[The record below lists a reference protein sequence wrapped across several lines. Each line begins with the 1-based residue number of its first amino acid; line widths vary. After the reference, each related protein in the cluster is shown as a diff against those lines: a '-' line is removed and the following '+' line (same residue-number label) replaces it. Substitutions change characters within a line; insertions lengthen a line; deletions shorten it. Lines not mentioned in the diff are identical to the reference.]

1 MDNEIMNQ
9 DNNKILIYTSD
20 DGQVKIEV
28 RLEDENVWLTQ
39 NAMAELFDT
48 TKQNISLHIRNIFE
62 ENELNENSVV
72 KENLTTASDGKN
84 YKTKFYNLDLIISVG
99 YRVKSIR
106 GTQFRIWANKLIK
119 EYLIKGYN
127 LNVDRFKNNG
137 GGVYFEEVLE
147 KIRDIRSSEKVFWR
161 KILDIYATSVD
172 YDAKDEKTKKFF
184 KTVQNKMH
192 YAVHGNTAAEV
203 IFNRVD
209 SEKEN
214 IGLTNFKGNI
224 PTKSETEIAKN
235 YLSEKELD
243 MLNRM
248 VSAYLDV
255 AEYPFNL
262 SMDEKMKQLLESI
275 VINGIITPLIVRKR
289 HEGYEIISG
298 HRRKYIAEILNIKK
312 LPCIVKE
319 MNDIEAILAMVDS
332 NIYRE
337 NILPSEKAFAYKMK
351 LEAMKN
357 FDKKLI
363 ILNVNSESWNL
374 NCAEFIDEIN
384 NQNNMTINKYI
395 KLTNLIPE
403 LLELVDN
410 KRIALRPAIELL
422 YLSKENQV
430 IIRNIFDMNEVTPSL
445 SQAIQ
450 LKRLEQEGKLNE
462 DVIEEIL
469 SKEKPNQ
476 KERFSIPYEDLKKY
490 LQKNYSDKQI
500 KNIIVEALNKYSKK

>member
-1 MDNEIMNQ
+1 MDNGVVKQ
-9 DNNKILIYTSD
+9 NNDIIFYTTD

-48 TKQNISLHIRNIFE
+48 TKQNISLHIKNIFE
-62 ENELNENSVV
+62 EKELNENSVV

-161 KILDIYATSVD
+161 KILDIYATSID
-172 YDAKDEKTKKFF
+172 YDARDEKTKEFF

-192 YAVHGNTAAEV
+192 YAVHGNTAAEI

-214 IGLTNFKGNI
+214 IGLTNFKGNS
-224 PTKSETEIAKN
+224 PTRAETEIAKN

-243 MLNRM
+243 LLNRM

-255 AEYPFNL
+255 AEINALNMYA
-262 SMDEKMKQLLESI
+262 MTMKDWIKELDGFL
-275 VINGIITPLIVRKR
+275 TMTHK
-289 HEGYEIISG
+289 
-298 HRRKYIAEILNIKK
+298 EILEGAGKISHEKALEKAHKEYDKYMKTHLTQAEKDYLEIMGEDIKK
-312 LPCIVKE
+312 LK
-319 MNDIEAILAMVDS
+319 
-332 NIYRE
+332 
-337 NILPSEKAFAYKMK
+337 
-351 LEAMKN
+351 
-357 FDKKLI
+357 
-363 ILNVNSESWNL
+363 
-374 NCAEFIDEIN
+374 
-384 NQNNMTINKYI
+384 
-395 KLTNLIPE
+395 
-403 LLELVDN
+403 
-410 KRIALRPAIELL
+410 
-422 YLSKENQV
+422 
-430 IIRNIFDMNEVTPSL
+430 
-445 SQAIQ
+445 
-450 LKRLEQEGKLNE
+450 
-462 DVIEEIL
+462 
-469 SKEKPNQ
+469 
-476 KERFSIPYEDLKKY
+476 
-490 LQKNYSDKQI
+490 
-500 KNIIVEALNKYSKK
+500 

>member
-1 MDNEIMNQ
+1 MKNEIMNQ

-39 NAMAELFDT
+39 TAMAELFNT
-48 TKQNISLHIRNIFE
+48 TKQNISLHIKNIFE
-62 ENELNENSVV
+62 EKELDENSVV

-137 GGVYFEEVLE
+137 GGLYFEEVLE

-161 KILDIYATSVD
+161 KILDIYATSID
-172 YDAKDEKTKKFF
+172 YDARDEKTKEFF

-214 IGLTNFKGNI
+214 IGLTNFRGNS
-224 PTKSETEIAKN
+224 PTRAETEIAKN

-243 MLNRM
+243 LLNRM

-255 AEYPFNL
+255 AEINALNMHP
-262 SMDEKMKQLLESI
+262 MTMKDWIKELDGFL
-275 VINGIITPLIVRKR
+275 TMTHK
-289 HEGYEIISG
+289 
-298 HRRKYIAEILNIKK
+298 EILEGAGKISHEKALEKAHMEYDKYMKSHLTQAEKDYLEIMGEDIKK
-312 LPCIVKE
+312 LK
-319 MNDIEAILAMVDS
+319 
-332 NIYRE
+332 
-337 NILPSEKAFAYKMK
+337 
-351 LEAMKN
+351 
-357 FDKKLI
+357 
-363 ILNVNSESWNL
+363 
-374 NCAEFIDEIN
+374 
-384 NQNNMTINKYI
+384 
-395 KLTNLIPE
+395 
-403 LLELVDN
+403 
-410 KRIALRPAIELL
+410 
-422 YLSKENQV
+422 
-430 IIRNIFDMNEVTPSL
+430 
-445 SQAIQ
+445 
-450 LKRLEQEGKLNE
+450 
-462 DVIEEIL
+462 
-469 SKEKPNQ
+469 
-476 KERFSIPYEDLKKY
+476 
-490 LQKNYSDKQI
+490 
-500 KNIIVEALNKYSKK
+500 